1 MTWLDELAD
10 GLAARGIAGR
20 ERRRIV
26 LELRDHIDCEP
37 GCEARL
43 GDPRALA
50 AGFADELATD
60 CARRCALDVF
70 GALALAAVAL
80 VVSQLAIGRAGGYP
94 GFSNGLSLALFVPA
108 ALGMLIAPQIALV
121 AGSLAALRAVRRR
134 RARTLPAAELAL
146 IRRRAWVGLG
156 AGIATVAGLELYVAD
171 FSSVLPGWWLALVG
185 GLAAVAGAALL
196 VASLRLA
203 RAGAIL
209 TRTGG
214 WAGDVFDD
222 LPAIRWPW
230 LRAHPWRLGIIAS
243 LIVAVAMTMLGWHA
257 EHSLI
262 EGVERGVL
270 EGLAAAAGFALLGT
284 AIGVFSADPNS
295 GFSTLLPRRSA
306 PSPTSP
312 ERHDKTH

>member
-1 MTWLDELAD
+1 MTWLHELAD
-10 GLAARGIAGR
+10 ELAARGITGR
-20 ERRRIV
+20 ERRRIL

-43 GDPRALA
+43 GDPGALA

-60 CARRCALDVF
+60 CARRCAFDVF

-80 VVSQLAIGRAGGYP
+80 LVSQLAIGRAGGYP
-94 GFSNGLSLALFVPA
+94 GFSHGLSLALFVPA
-108 ALGMLIAPQIALV
+108 APGMFIAPQVALV
-121 AGSLAALRAVRRR
+121 AGTLAALRAARRR

-196 VASLRLA
+196 VASVRLA
-203 RAGAIL
+203 RAGAIV

-214 WAGDVFDD
+214 CAGDVFDD
-222 LPAIRWPW
+222 LPAIRWSW

-243 LIVAVAMTMLGWHA
+243 LIVAVAMTLLGWHA

-270 EGLAAAAGFALLGT
+270 EGLAAATGFALLGT
-284 AIGVFSADPNS
+284 AIGVFTADPNTRRL
-295 GFSTLLPRRSA
+295 TLLRRSA
-306 PSPTSP
+306 RSPTSP
-312 ERHDKTH
+312 ERHDKTR